1 MHSFRGF
8 KELHLNL
15 KIVPDL
21 FFHCNFI
28 NPSIIFETI
37 FGKRIHLP
45 PCKAL
50 AGLHVSR
57 HPPSVGED
65 VPERRMATR
74 GKNTA
79 ERQKKKPQTRVFHIS
94 AEERLFKD
102 AEQFHQHFVTIW

>member
-28 NPSIIFETI
+28 NPLIIFETI
-37 FGKRIHLP
+37 FGKWIRLP
-45 PCKAL
+45 ACKAR

-57 HPPSVGED
+57 PLQS
-65 VPERRMATR
+65 ERTCQNAAWQLA

-79 ERQKKKPQTRVFHIS
+79 DRRKKPQTRVFHIS
-94 AEERLFKD
+94 TEERLLRA
-102 AEQFHQHFVTIW
+102 AEQFHQHFVTIR

>member
-15 KIVPDL
+15 KLVPDL

-28 NPSIIFETI
+28 NPPIIFETI
-37 FGKRIHLP
+37 FGKRIRLP

-57 HPPSVGED
+57 HQPSVGED
-65 VPERRMATR
+65 VPEQRMATQQR
-74 GKNTA
+74 D
-79 ERQKKKPQTRVFHIS
+79 KKKPQTRVFHIS

-102 AEQFHQHFVTIW
+102 AEQFHQHFVTIR

>member
-28 NPSIIFETI
+28 NPFIIFETI
-37 FGKRIHLP
+37 FGKWIRLP
-45 PCKAL
+45 ACKAL
-50 AGLHVSR
+50 A
-57 HPPSVGED
+57 D
-65 VPERRMATR
+65 
-74 GKNTA
+74 
-79 ERQKKKPQTRVFHIS
+79 KKKPQTRVFRIS

-102 AEQFHQHFVTIW
+102 AEQFHQHFVTIR